1 VRAWRQ
7 DTHNT
12 IPYVVGGVVLVIII
26 VLASMWDSTAQ
37 QRAAR
42 LAPPSADAGE
52 PGPGPVTGTATG
64 TAVPGAPSYPVP
76 PLDLPH
82 YHGIGLDHETSTR
95 EVTGA

>member
-1 VRAWRQ
+1 MRAWLA

-12 IPYVVGGVVLVIII
+12 IPYVIGGVVLVIII
-26 VLASMWDSTAQ
+26 ALASMWDSAAQ

-42 LAPPSADAGE
+42 YAPPASGADEPSPGMSPGMSTAPATAGR
-52 PGPGPVTGTATG
+52 GT
-64 TAVPGAPSYPVP
+64 PPVP

-82 YHGIGLDHETSTR
+82 YHGIGLDQETSTR